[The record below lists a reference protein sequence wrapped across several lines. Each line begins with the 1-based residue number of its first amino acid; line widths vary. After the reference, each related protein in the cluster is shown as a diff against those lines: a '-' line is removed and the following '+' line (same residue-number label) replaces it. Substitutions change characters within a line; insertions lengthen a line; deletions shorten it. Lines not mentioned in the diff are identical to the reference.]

1 MDGIPNQK
9 KRLMMDPTEFWSSHI
24 APLRP
29 STPRPSTPRP
39 PTVKGRSSSIDL
51 DDPLLSASPS
61 QVNPGRSDLRQS
73 QIAVVLKSPTDL
85 HQYSWSQVDDNGQG
99 SHKSAP
105 SRQGTPNL
113 ASRAKKETPV
123 PLPKQLLKMP
133 ASGLVIGP
141 ASKPGPTPTPTPAHL
156 QKLPAKPLTPA
167 TAATA
172 TSLKPAPKPTP
183 VPLPK
188 QLIRPSIPASVPAS
202 SANIAPITKTTTT
215 PKLASLP
222 APSPTPAPQPSAGR
236 GRPKGWKPGMSYTS
250 LRGPTSAVKP
260 VRQAKPKTLP
270 PGHAKRR
277 GRPPK
282 APSPLPWQVYQSLEK
297 SFAAFL
303 CEWGSCK
310 AELHNLDTLRRH
322 ILVVHCRKRPFVCH
336 WHKCTEEVPT
346 RVFADQ
352 PSLQTHIEK
361 AHLIPFSWHVGDGP
375 QNNSSR
381 GQRPEDEEIP
391 DYLKDEHGNQVT
403 PSVRDQEAEDFVTW
417 KNNRQKLKDL
427 LVRMN
432 ENLPSEESDSLDDD
446 G

>member
-1 MDGIPNQK
+1 MAGIPTQK
-9 KRLMMDPTEFWSSHI
+9 KRLMMDPTEFWSSQL

-29 STPRPSTPRP
+29 STPGP
-39 PTVKGRSSSIDL
+39 PVVNRRSSSIDL
-51 DDPLLSASPS
+51 DDPLLSTSPS
-61 QVNPGRSDLRQS
+61 QLNAPEKSESRQS
-73 QIAVVLKSPTDL
+73 RIAVVLKSPMHS
-85 HQYSWSQVDDNGQG
+85 HQYSWSKVGDNGQG
-99 SHKSAP
+99 SHKSGP

-123 PLPKQLLKMP
+123 PLPKQVVKLPPLRPVMRP
-133 ASGLVIGP
+133 ASRPLSRP
-141 ASKPGPTPTPTPAHL
+141 ASTPTPTPTPAHL
-156 QKLPAKPLTPA
+156 QKLSAKPSAP
-167 TAATA
+167 TAAAVA
-172 TSLKPAPKPTP
+172 TSSKPAPKLTP

-188 QLIRPSIPASVPAS
+188 QLIRPPIPSSIPAPAMNT
-202 SANIAPITKTTTT
+202 AAITTAKPTL
-215 PKLASLP
+215 PSLP
-222 APSPTPAPQPSAGR
+222 APSPNPASQPSAGR

-250 LRGPTSAVKP
+250 LRGPTSAVRP
-260 VRQAKPKTLP
+260 VRQSKPKTLP
-270 PGHAKRR
+270 LGHVKRR

-310 AELHNLDTLRRH
+310 AELHNLNTLRRH
-322 ILVVHCRKRPFVCH
+322 ILMVHCRKRPFVCQ
-336 WHKCTEEVPT
+336 WGKCAKEVPA
-346 RVFADQ
+346 RVFSDE

-375 QNNSSR
+375 QNNSNR
-381 GQRPEDEEIP
+381 GQPLEDEEIP

-403 PSVRDQEAEDFVTW
+403 PSVRDQEVEDFATW
-417 KNNRQKLKDL
+417 KSNRQKLKDL

-432 ENLPSEESDSLDDD
+432 ENLPSEESDSLNGD